1 MASYILNMFD
11 KERRINFCRLN
22 SQLDKFDWRKKI
34 CGDEA
39 RFTFDSHGIV
49 SQYFGPSS
57 RNVERQVFVW
67 ACLSVQ
73 GPRMIRVIE
82 EKFDTRMYI
91 ALLQRDVLPHVSR
104 QSCFIQDHFPVH
116 VASAVKTWMKE
127 NDFHLF
133 PSWPEKSGDIM
144 PLNSVFSR
152 VLMDVNKQHQPILSK
167 EMLWAEIER
176 HFSLLSTDDAYV
188 TDIFDSMPVN
198 MKRVVVNNGEL
209 LE

>member
-1 MASYILNMFD
+1 
-11 KERRINFCRLN
+11 
-22 SQLDKFDWRKKI
+22 
-34 CGDEA
+34 
-39 RFTFDSHGIV
+39 
-49 SQYFGPSS
+49 
-57 RNVERQVFVW
+57 
-67 ACLSVQ
+67 
-73 GPRMIRVIE
+73 MIRLIE

-152 VLMDVNKQHQPILSK
+152 VVTDVNKQINRFILKKCYGPKLNATFHYCQP
-167 EMLWAEIER
+167 MM
-176 HFSLLSTDDAYV
+176 HT
-188 TDIFDSMPVN
+188 
-198 MKRVVVNNGEL
+198 
-209 LE
+209 

>member
-1 MASYILNMFD
+1 
-11 KERRINFCRLN
+11 
-22 SQLDKFDWRKKI
+22 
-34 CGDEA
+34 
-39 RFTFDSHGIV
+39 
-49 SQYFGPSS
+49 
-57 RNVERQVFVW
+57 
-67 ACLSVQ
+67 
-73 GPRMIRVIE
+73 MIRVIE
-82 EKFDTRMYI
+82 EKFDARMYI

-152 VLMDVNKQHQPILSK
+152 VVMDVNKQHQPIHSK

-176 HFSLLSTDDAYV
+176 YFSLLSTDDAYV

>member
-1 MASYILNMFD
+1 MASFILNTFD
-11 KERRINFCRLN
+11 KEKRINFCRLN
-22 SQLDKFDWRKKI
+22 CQLDKFGWRKKI

-39 RFTFDSHGIV
+39 RFTFDSQGIV

-57 RNVERQVFVW
+57 RNVEQQVFVW

-73 GPRMIRVIE
+73 GPRVIRLIE

-91 ALLQRDVLPHVSR
+91 SLLQRDVLPRFSR

-116 VASAVKTWMKE
+116 VAAA
-127 NDFHLF
+127 
-133 PSWPEKSGDIM
+133 SGDLM

-152 VLMDVNKQHQPILSK
+152 VVIDINKQHQPIHSK

-176 HFSLLSTDDAYV
+176 HFLLLSSDDAYV
-188 TDIFDSMPVN
+188 MDIFDSVPE
-198 MKRVVVNNGEL
+198 KIKSVVVNNGEL
-209 LE
+209 L